1 MKLQLKLQ
9 RAIESRDSDGVNNT
23 IYVSMWRNTAITG
36 EDIFTLVKSEDDNL
50 SANALNTLYGSY
62 GSSVSE
68 FTRTRFAPTDI
79 RSALIYTHPQY
90 GPNHPGKYDG
100 LPSSAAVG
108 NIPVF
113 RLSEMYLIIAEA
125 EAELSN
131 IAPAQTALLYS
142 KRNTAITTVADLPA
156 TQDEL
161 LDFIAD
167 ERVREFFVEG
177 HRFYDLRRTGATA
190 TIAGDTNFEAAKFAF
205 QFLQKR

>member
-1 MKLQLKLQ
+1 MHRYEDAIEAAEK
-9 RAIESRDSDGVNNT
+9 AIESRDSDGVNNT

-125 EAELSN
+125 EAELGN
-131 IAPAQTALLYS
+131 IALRKLHCFIQQREIQQLL
-142 KRNTAITTVADLPA
+142 
-156 TQDEL
+156 L
-161 LDFIAD
+161 LQI
-167 ERVREFFVEG
+167 
-177 HRFYDLRRTGATA
+177 
-190 TIAGDTNFEAAKFAF
+190 
-205 QFLQKR
+205 FLQLKMSC